1 MHHRLITLFALIP
14 FFFLSA
20 CTGTPAGDNND
31 PGTPGDSI
39 PADKPDKPNAFKV
52 LEFDD
57 TMVPELDY
65 RGNIEGGLYW
75 EDNRGMN
82 YLLLT
87 IEPNSMIGADTLRT
101 KFWGTHYLKATD
113 KDEWEQLWAFIDFNK
128 PVDAAFIVDEKYNTV
143 TDLDGDGLGEATFMV
158 RREIEGDGP
167 IKVGVI
173 SCVNREMGAS
183 ESLILTGEIPGSLEG
198 YELFTPAPEFVGE
211 LSSGQRPDLEK
222 HTRKIWDDQNA
233 WWQKFLE
240 DL

>member
-39 PADKPDKPNAFKV
+39 PADKPDKPSAFKV

-128 PVDAAFIVDEKYNTV
+128 PVDAAFIVDENTIPSRTWTV
-143 TDLDGDGLGEATFMV
+143 MASGRRPSWFAVRLRAMV
-158 RREIEGDGP
+158 PSR
-167 IKVGVI
+167 
-173 SCVNREMGAS
+173 
-183 ESLILTGEIPGSLEG
+183 
-198 YELFTPAPEFVGE
+198 
-211 LSSGQRPDLEK
+211 SG
-222 HTRKIWDDQNA
+222 
-233 WWQKFLE
+233 
-240 DL
+240 